1 MSRRQLPPLHTLE
14 TFEVA
19 AQHRSFKRAAEIL
32 HITPSAVSHQ
42 IRALEEHL
50 GVELFRRMNRAIDLT
65 SGGRAY
71 LEITSQS
78 LARLREGGQRVA
90 RQYGRNALKI
100 SMGPFIASEIVVP
113 ALPSFQREHPDVD
126 IRIETSLHLVDLQ
139 HEDLDLVVRFGQPP
153 WKGAQS
159 ECLVPIQV
167 IPVCG
172 AGLLQRYPD
181 ASPGN
186 LKDVVLI
193 HSDGNDVE
201 ILNGLGTLE
210 ALRDLKQQGC
220 IRSVGIS
227 HKTVAGAERALAL
240 DVEVIM
246 ATLNRSEPE
255 QAELIAKAGAQSCGV
270 LIKKPLASGQGTPE
284 NLAWVAAHSGVSS
297 IVTGTIDPDHLIANA
312 AALAASG

>member
-1 MSRRQLPPLHTLE
+1 MQVSLLGLGTVKLGRHQQVKYPDPFVVPDDRAAATLLNRARELGVNLIDTAPAYGTSEERLGTLLRNSRREWIICSKVGEEFDGATSRFDFTPEHVQ
-14 TFEVA
+14 FSVR
-19 AQHRSFKRAAEIL
+19 RS
-32 HITPSAVSHQ
+32 
-42 IRALEEHL
+42 
-50 GVELFRRMNRAIDLT
+50 
-65 SGGRAY
+65 
-71 LEITSQS
+71 
-78 LARLREGGQRVA
+78 
-90 RQYGRNALKI
+90 
-100 SMGPFIASEIVVP
+100 
-113 ALPSFQREHPDVD
+113 
-126 IRIETSLHLVDLQ
+126 
-139 HEDLDLVVRFGQPP
+139 
-153 WKGAQS
+153 
-159 ECLVPIQV
+159 
-167 IPVCG
+167 
-172 AGLLQRYPD
+172 LQRLSTDY
-181 ASPGN
+181 
-186 LKDVVLI
+186 LDVVLI